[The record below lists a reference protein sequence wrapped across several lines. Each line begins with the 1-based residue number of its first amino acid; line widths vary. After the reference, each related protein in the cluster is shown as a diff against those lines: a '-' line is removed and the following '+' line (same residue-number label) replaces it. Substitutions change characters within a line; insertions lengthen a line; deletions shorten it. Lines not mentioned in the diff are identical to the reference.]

1 MSYLFAAGV
10 VLVTLS
16 IIFYVFNKIED
27 TTDEEL
33 WGQYLENSSGIA
45 RMLASGGRP
54 IASSKLVKD
63 LNGTKTYKAIDN
75 SVRMGNTFQSSVD
88 IFVSVQIA
96 SLIIGIMFLLFALI
110 AQPSTGIKL
119 IILLLG
125 IIIPLWPLAEL
136 ITEAQ
141 KRSAMISIDLPEFA
155 ELLLMVAPSMSIPAA
170 LAFTSLRSKGIVGLE
185 INELVKTLGTRT
197 IPEPEAFKLT
207 ADRLATIDGRQFINI
222 LENGYL
228 QGSRIIEPLTSLA
241 EQMRRSEFQK
251 RRAYAKKLP
260 VKLIIIFATHF
271 IPFLIGLAFLPVV
284 YGFLGI

>member
-228 QGSRIIEPLTSLA
+228 QGSRIVEPLTSLA

>member
-1 MSYLFAAGV
+1 MSYLFATGV

-45 RMLASGGRP
+45 RMLAAGGRP

-63 LNGTKTYKAIDN
+63 LNGTKTFKAIDN
-75 SVRMGNTFQSSVD
+75 NVRMGNTFQSSVD

-96 SLIIGIMFLLFALI
+96 ALIIGIMFLLFALI
-110 AQPSTGIKL
+110 AQPPTGVKL

-125 IIIPLWPLAEL
+125 IIIPLWPVAEM

-170 LAFTSLRSKGIVGLE
+170 LAFTSIRSKGIVGLE
-185 INELVKTLGTRT
+185 INELVKTLGTRA

-228 QGSRIIEPLTSLA
+228 QGSRIVEPLTSLA

>member
-1 MSYLFAAGV
+1 MSYLFAIGV
-10 VLVTLS
+10 ILVSLS
-16 IIFYVFNKIED
+16 VIFYVFNKIED
-27 TTDEEL
+27 TTDEVL
-33 WGQYLENSSGIA
+33 WSQYLENSSGVA
-45 RMLASGGRP
+45 RLLASGGRP
-54 IASSKLVKD
+54 IASTRLVKD

-96 SLIIGIMFLLFALI
+96 ALVIGIMFLVFALI
-110 AQPSTGIKL
+110 AQPDTYIKL
-119 IILLLG
+119 MLMLLG
-125 IIIPLWPLAEL
+125 IIIPLWPVAEL

-141 KRSAMISIDLPEFA
+141 KRSAMISVDLPEFA

-170 LAFTSLRSKGIVGLE
+170 LAFTAERSKGIVGLE
-185 INELVKTLGTRT
+185 IYELVKTLGTRA
-197 IPEPEAFKLT
+197 IPEQEAFRLT
-207 ADRLATIDGRQFINI
+207 GDRLATIDGKQFINI

-228 QGSRIIEPLTSLA
+228 QGSRVVEPLTSLA

>member
-63 LNGTKTYKAIDN
+63 LNGTKTFKAIDN

-96 SLIIGIMFLLFALI
+96 ALIIGIMFLLFALI

-119 IILLLG
+119 VILLLG

-170 LAFTSLRSKGIVGLE
+170 LSFTSIRSKGIVGLE

-228 QGSRIIEPLTSLA
+228 QGSRIVEPLTSLA

>member
-1 MSYLFAAGV
+1 
-10 VLVTLS
+10 
-16 IIFYVFNKIED
+16 
-27 TTDEEL
+27 
-33 WGQYLENSSGIA
+33 
-45 RMLASGGRP
+45 MLASGGRP

-63 LNGTKTYKAIDN
+63 LNGTKTFKAIDN

-96 SLIIGIMFLLFALI
+96 ALIIGIMFLLFALI

-170 LAFTSLRSKGIVGLE
+170 LAFTSIRSKGIVGLE
-185 INELVKTLGTRT
+185 INELVKTLGTRA

-228 QGSRIIEPLTSLA
+228 QGSRIVEPLTSLA